1 MIQVVVIL
9 VLLMGAGGF
18 GAYSWV
24 TKLQAENKILQI
36 NQEKL
41 EGAVETQQVTIATQ
55 QKEAAQIQQ
64 INSDLRDAQN
74 KLEKDKKNLTK
85 KLGRHELDVLAASKP
100 GLVVKIINRASKN
113 ELRCFEIQSGSPLTP
128 DELAATK
135 KSQSNGECPELANPN
150 LGKEEVI
157 E

>member
-1 MIQVVVIL
+1 MIQVVIIL

-24 TKLQAENKILQI
+24 TKLQAENKILQV

-41 EGAVETQQVTIATQ
+41 EGAVESQQATIATQ
-55 QKEAAQIQQ
+55 KKQAEKIQS
-64 INSDLRDAQN
+64 INADLRTAQD
-74 KLEKDKKNLTK
+74 KLTADKKNLTK
-85 KLGRHELDVLAASKP
+85 KLGRHELDILAASKP
-100 GLVVKIINRASKN
+100 GLVVKIINRASDN
-113 ELRCFEIQSGSPLTP
+113 ELRCFEIQSGSPLTE

-150 LGKEEVI
+150 LGKEVTE
-157 E
+157 